1 MKRLFDILVSSFLL
15 LILSPLLV
23 ILIFAV
29 RFILGTPVFFRQ
41 KRPGLNGKIFE
52 IVKFRTMKDL
62 RDSNG
67 EMLSDQDRMTK
78 FGAFLRSTSMDE
90 LPELWNVL
98 KGEMSIVGP
107 RPLLVE
113 YLELY
118 NEEQNKRHLV
128 RPGITGLAQVSGRNA
143 ISWDEKFALDLFYV
157 NNHSMK
163 MDMVILI
170 KTVFKVLGRSGIS
183 QAGEATYPKFEGT
196 KKVVNK

>member
-1 MKRLFDILVSSFLL
+1 MIVFVTFFLY
-15 LILSPLLV
+15 
-23 ILIFAV
+23 
-29 RFILGTPVFFRQ
+29 FF
-41 KRPGLNGKIFE
+41 
-52 IVKFRTMKDL
+52 
-62 RDSNG
+62 
-67 EMLSDQDRMTK
+67 
-78 FGAFLRSTSMDE
+78 
-90 LPELWNVL
+90 